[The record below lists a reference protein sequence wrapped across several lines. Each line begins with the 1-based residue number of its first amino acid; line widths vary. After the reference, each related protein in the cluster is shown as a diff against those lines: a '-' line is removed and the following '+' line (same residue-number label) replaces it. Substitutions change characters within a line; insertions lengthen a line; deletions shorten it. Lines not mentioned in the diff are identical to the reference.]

1 MLRLDHIKKDY
12 MIAGKPFTA
21 LHDINLTFDRSEFV
35 AILGPSGCG
44 KTTLLNLIGGLDQYT
59 SGDLIIENKSTKR
72 FDDRDWDAYRNN
84 KVGFIFQNYNLIN
97 HISII
102 ENVELGMTL
111 AGKSPEERRQ
121 KAEAVLK
128 RVGLEDQM
136 YKRSAQLSG
145 GQKQRVAIARALAN
159 DPEIILADEPT
170 GALDSQ
176 TSVQILQLIQEI
188 AQEKLVIM
196 VTHNQ
201 ELADEYANRIIRLL
215 DGNVVS
221 DTKVE
226 RKSVQEDTV
235 YTPKKTSMSY
245 LQAIKLSFNNLRT
258 KLART
263 LITAFAGSIGIVGVL
278 LVLGVGNG
286 FNKTVSDLE
295 RGALVSIPIMI
306 NQYSVTFGPPDF
318 DAPAP
323 VSDGFIKPYDSSVPQ
338 QAYLNNLSP
347 EFIAYLEANLNPVDY
362 TTIEYE
368 YAIQT
373 LLLQEQNGLYRTV
386 DKGAITF
393 GQTNKPFLNE
403 YFDVMAGSLTVND
416 PNVYEI
422 FILLNDEYGVDKR
435 VLEAF
440 NLPIDG
446 SVEYT
451 DLIGKTLVSP
461 YYNDYYVADSTTIV
475 GKTIFDENPD
485 LSVAFNNG
493 MVLKVSAVLAPKAEN
508 VFTIDDGVYHLD
520 DFNQVLLS
528 NALTS
533 DIGIAQQNSNYY
545 VIEFKAQG
553 QSTRPAG
560 ANFFVADLERPLIES
575 FLGVDQKPVSI
586 SIYPVSYESKEGI
599 IDVIDAY
606 NKTAAEGDQII
617 YLDLAETIGS
627 ALGSVVNMISI
638 VLVIFAGISLVVSSI
653 MIGIITYVSVIERT
667 QEIGV
672 LRALGARKKDVKRV
686 FNSETFL
693 IGLTAGILGSVI
705 TYILSFPINIIVE
718 NLNAQMAN
726 IMQLSWV
733 HVLSMIAV
741 SISLTF
747 IAGLF
752 PASLAAKKNPVEALR
767 AND

>member
-1 MLRLDHIKKDY
+1 MLKLQHIKKDY
-12 MIAGKPFTA
+12 LIAGKPFTA

-59 SGDLIIENKSTKR
+59 SGDLVIENKSTKR

-111 AGKSPEERRQ
+111 AGKSLEERRK
-121 KAEAVLK
+121 KAEEVLI

-170 GALDSQ
+170 GALDSV
-176 TSVQILQLIQEI
+176 TSVQILELIQEI
-188 AQEKLVIM
+188 SKEKLVIM

-201 ELADEYANRIIRLL
+201 DLADTYATRTIRLL

-221 DTKVE
+221 DTKVQTKE
-226 RKSVQEDTV
+226 IKEDTI

-263 LITAFAGSIGIVGVL
+263 LITAFAGSIGIIGVL

-318 DAPAP
+318 DAPEP

-347 EFIAYLEANLNPVDY
+347 EFIAYLEANLNPEDY

-461 YYNDYYVADSTTIV
+461 YYNDYYVADSTTIA

-606 NKTAAEGDQII
+606 NKAAAEGDQII

>member
-1 MLRLDHIKKDY
+1 MLKLQHIKKDY

-59 SGDLIIENKSTKR
+59 SGDLVIENKSTKR

-111 AGKSPEERRQ
+111 AGKSSEERRLI
-121 KAEAVLK
+121 AEAVLK

-170 GALDSQ
+170 GALDSV
-176 TSVQILQLIQEI
+176 TSVQILELIQEI
-188 AQEKLVIM
+188 SKEKLVIM

-201 ELADEYANRIIRLL
+201 DLADTYATRTIRLL

-221 DTKVE
+221 DTKVQSKE
-226 RKSVQEDTV
+226 IKEDTI

-263 LITAFAGSIGIVGVL
+263 LITAFAGSIGIIGVL

-318 DAPAP
+318 NAPEP

-347 EFIAYLEANLNPVDY
+347 EFIAYLEANLNPADY

-461 YYNDYYVADSTTIV
+461 YYNDYYVADSTTIA

-493 MVLKVSAVLAPKAEN
+493 MVLKVSAILAPKAEN

-560 ANFFVADLERPLIES
+560 ANFFVEALERPLIES

-599 IDVIDAY
+599 INVMDAY
-606 NKTAAEGDQII
+606 NKAAAEGDQII

>member
-1 MLRLDHIKKDY
+1 MLKLENIKKDY
-12 MIAGKPFTA
+12 LIAGKPFTA
-21 LHDINLTFDRSEFV
+21 LNDINLTFDRSEFV

-111 AGKSPEERRQ
+111 AGKSLEERRK
-121 KAEAVLK
+121 KAIEVLI

-176 TSVQILQLIQEI
+176 TSVQILELIQEI
-188 AQEKLVIM
+188 SKEKLVIM

-201 ELADEYANRIIRLL
+201 DLADTYATRTIRLL
-215 DGNVVS
+215 DGHVVS
-221 DTKVE
+221 DSKTTVSTLKD
-226 RKSVQEDTV
+226 DTI

-258 KLART
+258 KFART
-263 LITAFAGSIGIVGVL
+263 LITAFAGSIGIIGVL

-318 DAPAP
+318 NAPDP
-323 VSDGFIKPYDSSVPQ
+323 VSDGLLKPYDSSIPQ
-338 QAYLNNLSP
+338 QAYINNLSP
-347 EFIAYLEANLNPVDY
+347 EFISYIESNLNPNDY

-373 LLLQEQNGLYRTV
+373 LLLQVQNGLYRTI
-386 DKGAITF
+386 DKREISLT
-393 GQTNKPFLNE
+393 QTNKPFLNE
-403 YFDVMAGSLTVND
+403 YFDVMAGSLNVND
-416 PNVYEI
+416 PTVYEI
-422 FILLNDEYGVDKR
+422 FIILNDEFGIDKR

-446 SVEYT
+446 SVSYS

-461 YYNDYYVADSTTIV
+461 YYNDYYVADSTTLP
-475 GKTIFDENPD
+475 GKIIFHENPD
-485 LSVAFNNG
+485 LSMAFNGG
-493 MVLKVSAVLAPKAEN
+493 MVLKVSAVLAPKTSN
-508 VFTIDDGVYHLD
+508 VFTISDGVYHLK
-520 DFNQVLLS
+520 DFNQTILN

-545 VIEFKAQG
+545 VIEFKASG

-560 ANFFVADLERPLIES
+560 ANFFVESLERPLIES
-575 FLGVDQKPVSI
+575 YLGVDQKPVSI

-599 IDVIDAY
+599 IDVIDTY
-606 NKTAAEGDQII
+606 NKTAAEGNKII

-638 VLVIFAGISLVVSSI
+638 VLVIFAGISLLVSSI

-693 IGLTAGILGSVI
+693 IGLTAGVLGSVI
-705 TYILSFPINIIVE
+705 TYVLSFPINIIVE
-718 NLNAQMAN
+718 NLNAQMTR

-733 HVLSMIAV
+733 HVLSMVAV

>member
-1 MLRLDHIKKDY
+1 MLKLEHIKKDHL
-12 MIAGKPFTA
+12 IAGKPFTA

-111 AGKSPEERRQ
+111 AGKSIEERRK
-121 KAEAVLK
+121 KAEEVLI
-128 RVGLEDQM
+128 RVGLKDQM

-176 TSVQILQLIQEI
+176 TSVQIMELIQEI
-188 AQEKLVIM
+188 AKEQLVIM

-201 ELADEYANRIIRLL
+201 ELADTYATRTIRLL

-221 DTKVE
+221 DTKTTQSTNNDE
-226 RKSVQEDTV
+226 TV

-263 LITAFAGSIGIVGVL
+263 LITAFAGSIGIIGVL

-323 VSDGFIKPYDSSVPQ
+323 VSNGYVKPYDSSIPPS
-338 QAYLNNLSP
+338 AYLNNLSP
-347 EFIAYLEANLNPVDY
+347 AFISYLEQNLNPNDF
-362 TTIEYE
+362 TSIEYE
-368 YAIQT
+368 YAVQT
-373 LLLQEQNGLYRTV
+373 LLLQQNAGVYRLV
-386 DKGAITF
+386 DKESIQFA
-393 GQTNKPFLNE
+393 QTNKAFLNE
-403 YFDVMAGSLTVND
+403 YFDIMAGSLTVTD

-422 FILLNDEYGVDKR
+422 FILLNDEFGVDKR

-440 NLPIDG
+440 NLPTDG
-446 SVEYT
+446 SVAYT
-451 DLIGKTLVSP
+451 DLVGKTLVSP
-461 YYNDYYVADSTTIV
+461 YYNDYYQADSTTLT
-475 GKTIFDENPD
+475 GKTIFKPHTD
-485 LSVAFNNG
+485 LSNAFNNG
-493 MVLKVSAVLAPKAEN
+493 MVLKISAVLAPKVEN

-520 DFNQVLLS
+520 DFNNVLLQ
-528 NALTS
+528 NALIS
-533 DIGIAQQNSNYY
+533 QVGIAQKNSNYY
-545 VIEFKAQG
+545 VMDFLAQG
-553 QSTRPAG
+553 QSLRPAG
-560 ANFFVADLERPLIES
+560 TNFVAEAMERPLVES
-575 FLGVDQKPVSI
+575 FIGVDQKPISI

-599 IDVIDAY
+599 IDVIEAY
-606 NKTAAEGDQII
+606 NKTVSETDKII

-693 IGLTAGILGSVI
+693 IGLTAGILGSSI
-705 TYILSFPINIIVE
+705 TYILSFPINLIVE
-718 NLNAQMAN
+718 NLNEQMAQ
-726 IMQLSWV
+726 ILQLTWV

-741 SISLTF
+741 SITLTF

>member
-1 MLRLDHIKKDY
+1 MLKLEHIKKDY
-12 MIAGKPFTA
+12 LIAGKPFTA

-111 AGKSPEERRQ
+111 AGKSVEERRK
-121 KAEAVLK
+121 KAEEVLI
-128 RVGLEDQM
+128 RVGLKDQM

-176 TSVQILQLIQEI
+176 TSVQILELIQEI
-188 AQEKLVIM
+188 SKEKLVIM

-201 ELADEYANRIIRLL
+201 DLADTYANRTIRLL

-221 DTKVE
+221 DTKIVQ
-226 RKSVQEDTV
+226 SVNKEDTI

-263 LITAFAGSIGIVGVL
+263 LITAFAGSIGIIGVL

-306 NQYSVTFGPPDF
+306 NQYNVTFGPPDF
-318 DAPAP
+318 DAPEP
-323 VSDGFIKPYDSSVPQ
+323 VSNGYVQPYDSSLDRVSHI
-338 QAYLNNLSP
+338 NNLSP
-347 EFIAYLEANLNPVDY
+347 DFIAYLENTLNPNDY
-362 TTIEYE
+362 TSIEYE

-373 LLLQEQNGLYRTV
+373 LLLQQNAGVYRLIEK
-386 DKGAITF
+386 DSIQF
-393 GQTNKPFLNE
+393 GQTNKAFLEE
-403 YFDVMAGSLTVND
+403 YFHIMAGSLTQND

-422 FILLNDEYGVDKR
+422 FILLNDEFGVDKR

-440 NLPIDG
+440 NLPVDG
-446 SVEYT
+446 SVLYT

-461 YYNDYYVADSTTIV
+461 YYNYYYQADTTTIA
-475 GKTIFDENPD
+475 GKTIFKPNTD
-485 LSVAFNNG
+485 LSNAYNQG
-493 MVLKVSAVLAPKAEN
+493 MTLKISAVLAPKEEN
-508 VFTIDDGVYHLD
+508 VFTIDDGVYHLE
-520 DFNQVLLS
+520 DFNQTLLQ
-528 NALTS
+528 NALVS
-533 DIGIAQQNSNYY
+533 QIGLAQQSSNYY
-545 VIEFKAQG
+545 VIDFRAQG
-553 QSTRPAG
+553 QSLRPAG
-560 ANFFVADLERPLIES
+560 TNFLVESMERPLVES
-575 FLGVDQKPVSI
+575 FLGVDQQPVSI

-599 IDVIDAY
+599 IDVIDQY
-606 NKTAAEGDQII
+606 NKTATEENKII

-693 IGLTAGILGSVI
+693 IGLTAGILGSSI
-705 TYILSFPINIIVE
+705 TFILSFPINLIVK
-718 NLNAQMAN
+718 NLNEQMAQ
-726 IMQLSWV
+726 IMQLTWV
-733 HVLSMIAV
+733 HVFVMIAV
-741 SISLTF
+741 SVTLTF

>member
-1 MLRLDHIKKDY
+1 MLILEHIKKDY
-12 MIAGKPFTA
+12 IIAGKPFTA

-59 SGDLIIENKSTKR
+59 AGDLIIENKSTKR

-111 AGKSPEERRQ
+111 AGKSLEERRK
-121 KAEAVLK
+121 KAEAVLTK
-128 RVGLEDQM
+128 VGLADQM

-176 TSVQILQLIQEI
+176 TSIQILELIQEI
-188 AQEKLVIM
+188 AKEKLVIM

-201 ELADEYANRIIRLL
+201 DLADTYATRTIKLL
-215 DGNVVS
+215 DGRVVS
-221 DTKVE
+221 DTK
-226 RKSVQEDTV
+226 SVSTGQPDTTV

-263 LITAFAGSIGIVGVL
+263 LITAFAGSIGIIGVL

-306 NQYSVTFGPPDF
+306 NQYSTTFGPPDF
-318 DAPAP
+318 NAEPP
-323 VSDGFIKPYDSSVPQ
+323 VSTGFVKPYDSSVPPS
-338 QAYLNNLSP
+338 AYVNNLS
-347 EFIAYLEANLNPVDY
+347 ETFIQYLETNLNPTDY
-362 TTIEYE
+362 TNIEYQ

-373 LLLQEQNGLYRTV
+373 LLLQENAGIYRLI
-386 DKGAITF
+386 DKNSITLS
-393 GQTNKPFLNE
+393 QTNKSFLNE
-403 YFDVMAGSLTVND
+403 YFDIMSGSLSNNEA
-416 PNVYEI
+416 NVYEI
-422 FILLNDEYGVDKR
+422 FILLNDEFGVDKR

-440 NLPIDG
+440 NLPLDG
-446 SVEYT
+446 SVSYQ
-451 DLIGKTLVSP
+451 DLIGKTLISP
-461 YYNDYYVADSTTIV
+461 YYNDYYLADSAAIP

-485 LSVAFNNG
+485 LSQAFDSG
-493 MVLKVSAVLAPKAEN
+493 MVLKVSAVLAPKSGN
-508 VFTIDDGVYHLD
+508 VFTISDGVYHLE
-520 DFNQVLLS
+520 DFNQALLS

-533 DIGIAQQNSNYY
+533 EIGLAQQNSNYY
-545 VIEFKAQG
+545 VMDFRAQG
-553 QSTRPAG
+553 QSLRPAG
-560 ANFFVADLERPLIES
+560 TNFMLEMAERPLIES
-575 FLGVDQKPVSI
+575 FLGTNQKPVSI

-599 IDVIDAY
+599 IDVINAF
-606 NKTAAEGDQII
+606 NKSAAESDKII

-693 IGLTAGILGSVI
+693 IGLTAGLLGSII
-705 TYILSFPINIIVE
+705 TYVLSFPINLIVE
-718 NLNAQMAN
+718 NLNVQMSR

-733 HVLSMIAV
+733 HVFSMIAV
-741 SISLTF
+741 SITLTF

-752 PASLAAKKNPVEALR
+752 PAALAAKKNPVEALR

>member
-1 MLRLDHIKKDY
+1 MLRLEHIKKDY
-12 MIAGKPFTA
+12 LIGGKPFTA
-21 LHDINLTFDRSEFV
+21 LHDISLSFDKNEFV

-44 KTTLLNLIGGLDQYT
+44 KTTLLNIIGGLDQYT
-59 SGDLIIENKSTKR
+59 KGDLVIENKSTKK

-97 HISII
+97 HISIV

-111 AGKSPEERRQ
+111 AGKSLEERRK
-121 KAEAVLK
+121 KATEVLK

-170 GALDSQ
+170 GALDSV
-176 TSVQILQLIQEI
+176 TSEQILELIREI
-188 AQEKLVIM
+188 SKETLVIM

-201 ELADEYANRIIRLL
+201 ELADQYATRTIKLL
-215 DGNVVS
+215 DGRLLS
-221 DTKVE
+221 DTKTAMPKPVE
-226 RKSVQEDTV
+226 GMYQPV
-235 YTPKKTSMSY
+235 KTSMSY

-263 LITAFAGSIGIVGVL
+263 LITAFAGSIGIIGVL

-286 FNKTVSDLE
+286 FNKTVNALE
-295 RGALVSIPIMI
+295 REALVSIPIMI
-306 NQYSVTFGPPDF
+306 NQYAVTFGPPDF
-318 DAPAP
+318 DAPDP
-323 VSDGFIKPYDSSVPQ
+323 VSDGYIKPYDSSIPQ
-338 QAYLNNLSP
+338 QAYANNLSDD
-347 EFIAYLEANLNPVDY
+347 FITYIETNLNPSDY
-362 TTIEYE
+362 TSIEYE
-368 YAIQT
+368 YGVQT
-373 LLLQEQNGLYRTV
+373 LLLQTSDGLYRTV
-386 DKGAITF
+386 DKNGITF
-393 GQTNKPFLNE
+393 GQTNKPFLSE
-403 YFDVMAGSLTVND
+403 YFDLMAGSTVNT
-416 PNVYEI
+416 NGNYEI
-422 FILLNDEYGVDKR
+422 YVILNDEYGVDKR

-446 SVEYT
+446 SVSYQ
-451 DLIGKTLVSP
+451 DLIGKTIKSP
-461 YYNDYYVADSTTIV
+461 YYDDYYLKDEVSIP
-475 GKTIFDENPD
+475 GKTVFNVNPD
-485 LSVAFNNG
+485 LSNAYQSG
-493 MVLKVSAVLAPKAEN
+493 MTLEIKAVFAPKADN
-508 VFTIDDGVYHLD
+508 VFSIDDGIYHLD
-520 DFNQVLLS
+520 DFNEVLLT
-528 NALTS
+528 NAVTSEIGLTQAS
-533 DIGIAQQNSNYY
+533 VNYY
-545 VIEFKAQG
+545 VLDFSAQG
-553 QSTRPAG
+553 QNLRPKG
-560 ANFFVADLERPLIES
+560 TNFILESMERPLVES
-575 FLGVDQKPVSI
+575 YLGVDRKPVSI
-586 SIYPVSYESKEGI
+586 SIYPTSYEAKEGI
-599 IDVIDAY
+599 LDVLDAY
-606 NKTAAEGDQII
+606 NDDALAEDKIV

-693 IGLTAGILGSVI
+693 IGLTAGLLGSLI
-705 TYILSFPINIIVE
+705 TFILSFPINAIVY
-718 NLNAQMAN
+718 NLNPQMKD
-726 IMQLSWV
+726 IMQLTFM
-733 HVLSMIAV
+733 HVFYMVLV